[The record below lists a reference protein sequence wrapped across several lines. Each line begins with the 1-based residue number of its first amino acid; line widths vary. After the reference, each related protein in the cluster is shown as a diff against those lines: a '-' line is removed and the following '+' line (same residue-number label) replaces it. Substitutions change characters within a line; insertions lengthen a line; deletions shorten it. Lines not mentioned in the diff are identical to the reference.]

1 MNPVSSSRTDFYNPG
16 YLVVNSGLIEE
27 LAAVDPRSRIPYAE
41 FHDLSGFA
49 ILPGFV
55 DTHVHLP
62 QFAIMGISG
71 GSLLEWLNNL
81 TYPEEARFSDP
92 EYARNISERFLDALV
107 ANGTTCAC
115 IYSSIHETA
124 TDIAFETASRKG
136 IRAFIGNTMMERNA
150 PPDLLETAPSILQAS
165 LNLCAKWN
173 GAEGGRLGY
182 VFTPRF
188 AGSCSFELMREVGRI
203 ANENRALIQSH
214 LSENQDEVKWVRS
227 LFPDQ
232 PSYTE
237 VYAAAG
243 LLGERTIM
251 AHCIH
256 LSDSEI
262 STLAASRTNV
272 AFCPYSNRTLRSGT
286 MAYEKLQ
293 RAGLKIGL
301 GTDIAGGPSLSM
313 FRQMGEALNSAGV
326 LSPAGALYL
335 ATMGGAQVLGL
346 ADRIGNFERGK
357 DADFIVVDYRKAD
370 PLSGSGPYNEPE
382 HILSRLCYNG
392 DAYCVK
398 EVYSSGR
405 RLM

>member
-1 MNPVSSSRTDFYNPG
+1 
-16 YLVVNSGLIEE
+16 
-27 LAAVDPRSRIPYAE
+27 
-41 FHDLSGFA
+41 
-49 ILPGFV
+49 
-55 DTHVHLP
+55 
-62 QFAIMGISG
+62 
-71 GSLLEWLNNL
+71 
-81 TYPEEARFSDP
+81 
-92 EYARNISERFLDALV
+92 
-107 ANGTTCAC
+107 
-115 IYSSIHETA
+115 
-124 TDIAFETASRKG
+124 
-136 IRAFIGNTMMERNA
+136 
-150 PPDLLETAPSILQAS
+150 LLETAASILQAS

-173 GAEGGRLGY
+173 GAGGGRLGY

-203 ANENRALIQSH
+203 AKENHALIQSH

-227 LFPDQ
+227 LFTDQ

-293 RAGLKIGL
+293 RAGLRIGL

-326 LSPAGALYL
+326 LSPEGALYL

-357 DADFIVVDYRKAD
+357 DADFIVVDYRKTD
-370 PLSGSGPYNEPE
+370 PLSGSGPCNEPQ